1 MDIFLIVCIAF
12 LLVYIVILK
21 IMIEAFSLY
30 IKENSLIPSKELVSE
45 YSKKAVKKFFHIPS

>member
-1 MDIFLIVCIAF
+1 MNIFLIVCIAL

-30 IKENSLIPSKELVSE
+30 LKEKSFVPSKEVVYE